1 MKKVGVLTHPLL
13 DNYGG
18 ILQAIALCGYLQDH
32 GYEVILLQKHKYKNI
47 PAWKRI
53 VIKILEL
60 TPGQNIKGFRR
71 RAVKRAKMR
80 PFINK
85 HISKKTRI
93 VRKTTELANLVKEN
107 SLDAVIVGSD
117 QVWRMAFIDDGHFE
131 SYFLAF
137 LDSSSVRKISYAASF
152 GTDEWEGK
160 PRSPDVSR
168 MLKDFSS
175 LSVREKS
182 GVDICLKEFGIDG
195 VKVTLDPTLLVNEN
209 FYSRFPRRSACPNG
223 AVVTYVLDK
232 DFEKDSLID
241 RILKYLGER
250 ENVMRIRG
258 DGVGRIYDLEEW
270 VDCIRSSAFVI
281 TDSYHGMVFSII
293 FQKEFVVIAN
303 TARGLARFESLLGD
317 LGLTSRLIAANDP
330 RDPKVYLSE
339 KIDYESVQKKLSE
352 MRKLSSDFL
361 ADALSVCR

>member
-1 MKKVGVLTHPLL
+1 MKKIGVLTHPLL

-18 ILQAIALCGYLQDH
+18 ILQAIALCGYLQDN
-32 GYEVILLQKHKYKNI
+32 GYEVTLLRKHKHI
-47 PAWKRI
+47 PAWKRG

-71 RAVKRAKMR
+71 RAVKRETMR
-80 PFINK
+80 PFIDK
-85 HISKKTRI
+85 YIPGKTRI
-93 VRKTTELANLVKEN
+93 VCRTTELESLVKEYA
-107 SLDAVIVGSD
+107 LDAVIVGSD
-117 QVWRMAFIDDGHFE
+117 QVWRMAFIDDSQFE

-137 LDSSSVRKISYAASF
+137 LDSSDVRKISYAASF
-152 GTDEWEGK
+152 GKDQWEG
-160 PRSPDVSR
+160 PPGSPDVSR

-209 FYSRFPRRSACPNG
+209 FYSRFPKRNVCPDG

-232 DFEKDSLID
+232 DCEKDSRID

-270 VDCIRSSAFVI
+270 VDCIRSSAFVV
-281 TDSYHGMVFSII
+281 TDSFHGMVFSII
-293 FQKEFVVIAN
+293 FRKEFIVIAN
-303 TARGLARFESLLGD
+303 TARGATRFESLLD
-317 LGLTSRLIAANDP
+317 ELGIMSRMISANDT
-330 RDPKVYLSE
+330 RDPEAYLSE
-339 KIDYESVQKKLSE
+339 QIDYESVHKKLSE
-352 MRKLSSDFL
+352 MRKFSSDFL
-361 ADALSVCR
+361 SDSLSGRR